1 MIIPIV
7 RGLAGDL
14 EAFCLFLLRELVPSS
29 EGNDVHLEG
38 SRYLGGRLANVSIAH
53 HAESLPP
60 DRPQLHDSQ
69 HFEWPGKGYSL
80 CVFWQFK
87 KRQQALCLVVCH
99 ACALLQG
106 PKDGVTLADTPEL
119 LNVKGCPLLCFL
131 LSSQAGK
138 ILGKPVACRQC
149 ILCQ

>member
-106 PKDGVTLADTPEL
+106 PKDGVTLATH
-119 LNVKGCPLLCFL
+119 
-131 LSSQAGK
+131 LSSSTSKGVHCFAF
-138 ILGKPVACRQC
+138 C
-149 ILCQ
+149 